1 MTNTKKN
8 NIISKSKTE
17 TLIIFSIDICKRLI
31 NDYVDFYNKYKWGNP
46 DILKEAIKYCE
57 ETEFVQVDREK
68 IKSLIHKIEE
78 ITPDTED
85 FENIE
90 VSYALNSTCAVLD
103 LLEFIMKQD
112 KIYVSNISSYII
124 DTIDFKIQ
132 KTESSL
138 TNEELENHPKI
149 IEETK
154 RQITFLEIND
164 R

>member
-1 MTNTKKN
+1 MD

-17 TLIIFSIDICKRLI
+17 TLIVFSIDICKRLI
-31 NDYVDFYNKYKWGNP
+31 DDYVDFYNKYNWGNP

-57 ETEFVQVDREK
+57 ETEFKQIDRGK
-68 IKSLIHKIEE
+68 IKNLIHKVEKV
-78 ITPDTED
+78 TPDTED

-90 VSYALNSTCAVLD
+90 VSYALNSACAVLD
-103 LLEFIMKQD
+103 LLEFIMKQE
-112 KIYVSNISSYII
+112 KIYVSNISSYVI

-132 KTESSL
+132 EQESSL

-149 IEETK
+149 VEERK

-164 R
+164 A

>member
-1 MTNTKKN
+1 MD

-17 TLIIFSIDICKRLI
+17 TLIVFSIDICKRLI
-31 NDYVDFYNKYKWGNP
+31 DDYVDFYNKHNWGNP

-57 ETEFVQVDREK
+57 ETEFAKIDRGK
-68 IKSLIHKIEE
+68 VKDLIHKVEK

-90 VSYALNSTCAVLD
+90 VSYALNSACAVLD

-112 KIYVSNISSYII
+112 KIYVSNISSYVI

-132 KTESSL
+132 ETESSL
-138 TNEELENHPKI
+138 TNDELENHPKI
-149 IEETK
+149 VEERK

-164 R
+164 A